1 MEDIFGRDLDPSLA
15 SKTMASTWKIWHQE
29 EVNDPWAPTLGLPL
43 HDNLQAPSKAQTTQT
58 DL

>member
-43 HDNLQAPSKAQTTQT
+43 HDNLQAPSKA
-58 DL
+58 